1 MSISKEKILVKL
13 KDNLFNILYL
23 ILLIA
28 LLAFITEKEKT
39 INYDTQTL
47 TETEQLVKENEK

>member
-28 LLAFITEKEKT
+28 LLGFIAKKEKT

>member
-1 MSISKEKILVKL
+1 MTISKKKILLKL

-28 LLAFITEKEKT
+28 LLAFIAKKEKT
-39 INYDTQTL
+39 NNIDTQTL

>member
-1 MSISKEKILVKL
+1 MSIPKEKILVKL

-28 LLAFITEKEKT
+28 LLAFITKKEKT

>member
-28 LLAFITEKEKT
+28 LLLLIANKGKM
-39 INYDTQTL
+39 INDDTQTL
-47 TETEQLVKENEK
+47 TETKQVVKENEK

>member
-1 MSISKEKILVKL
+1 MSKSKKTILMNL

-28 LLAFITEKEKT
+28 LLAFVAKKEKQ
-39 INYDTQTL
+39 IIL
-47 TETEQLVKENEK
+47 ILKL

>member
-28 LLAFITEKEKT
+28 LLAFIAKKEKT
-39 INYDTQTL
+39 INVDTQTL

>member
-1 MSISKEKILVKL
+1 MSISKEKILAKL
-13 KDNLFNILYL
+13 RNNLFNILYL

-47 TETEQLVKENEK
+47 TETEQLVKENKK

>member
-1 MSISKEKILVKL
+1 MKL

-28 LLAFITEKEKT
+28 LLAFIAKKEKT
-39 INYDTQTL
+39 NNVDTQTL

>member
-1 MSISKEKILVKL
+1 MSKSKKTILMNL

-28 LLAFITEKEKT
+28 LLAFVAKKEKR
-39 INYDTQTL
+39 IIL
-47 TETEQLVKENEK
+47 ILKL

>member
-1 MSISKEKILVKL
+1 MSISKEKILAKL
-13 KDNLFNILYL
+13 RNNLFNILYL

-47 TETEQLVKENEK
+47 TETEQLVKEN

>member
-1 MSISKEKILVKL
+1 MTISKKKILLKL
-13 KDNLFNILYL
+13 KDNLFNVLYL

-28 LLAFITEKEKT
+28 LLAFIAKKEKT
-39 INYDTQTL
+39 NNIDTQTL

>member
-1 MSISKEKILVKL
+1 MSKSKKTILMNL

-28 LLAFITEKEKT
+28 LLAFVAKKEKT
-39 INYDTQTL
+39 NNIDTQTL

>member
-1 MSISKEKILVKL
+1 MNL

-28 LLAFITEKEKT
+28 LLVLIANKRNT
-39 INYDTQTL
+39 INDDTQTL
-47 TETEQLVKENEK
+47 TETEQLVKENE

>member
-23 ILLIA
+23 ILLIS
-28 LLAFITEKEKT
+28 LLAIITKKEKT
-39 INYDTQTL
+39 TNVDTQTL
-47 TETEQLVKENEK
+47 TKTEQLVKENEK